1 VTGQILSYAA
11 LLPDGSFG
19 TTFHNAGNAVTY
31 GLEWSGN
38 YKVSSWYK
46 MNGSVTGFQYKL
58 DNQIEK
64 GNNQDG
70 FSWFAKVNA
79 FVTLPRD

>member
-1 VTGQILSYAA
+1 
-11 LLPDGSFG
+11 
-19 TTFHNAGNAVTY
+19 
-31 GLEWSGN
+31 
-38 YKVSSWYK
+38 